1 MDYPNVLT
9 FNAVYNLPFGH
20 GRQFGGNSSGAVNAI
35 LGNWQIAPILAA
47 NSGGPFSVELP
58 FDNANDGVGGQF
70 AQQISSPR
78 PSGFTPSQHEWF
90 DPAAFGSC
98 AAYTFCDAGR
108 NILRGPARVDFDLSL
123 YKDFKFTETKYLQL
137 RFESFNLF
145 NRVNF
150 ASPGGG
156 AQGSFTNFGGAAGVS
171 EGTPNYTE
179 IFAAGP
185 GREIQF
191 AAKLFF

>member
-9 FNAVYNLPFGH
+9 INSVYNLPFGH
-20 GRQFGGNSSGAVNAI
+20 GKQFGGSMSGAANAL
-35 LGNWQIAPILAA
+35 LGNWQLGAILSA
-47 NSGGPFSVELP
+47 NSGGSFSALLSG
-58 FDNANDGVGGQF
+58 DNANTGVGGQF
-70 AQQISSPR
+70 AEQLSSPR
-78 PSGFTPSQHEWF
+78 PSGFTPTRAAWY
-90 DPAAFGSC
+90 DPNAFGVC
-98 AAYTFCDAGR
+98 AAYTFCDSGR
-108 NILRGPARVDFDLSL
+108 NILRGPGRVDFDLSL
-123 YKDFKFTETKYLQL
+123 SKDFKFTESKYVEL

-156 AQGSFTNFGGAAGVS
+156 AQGSFTNFGGAANVT
-171 EGTPNYTE
+171 EGTPNYMG

-185 GREIQF
+185 ARQIQF